1 MIKITQHFLP
11 AEVELVRYNN
21 NVYLFN
27 RALLTC
33 FKVPPNLLPK
43 YDSTN
48 LSVTELLEHFNN
60 EIISKLL
67 EKYIL
72 ISDEDKEDYLKL
84 VARDFQGKT
93 IRKLVLFTTYN
104 CNLQCSYCKIRND
117 KSPASNMS
125 KDIAIK
131 AVDFFL
137 NQEDFLKKQNE
148 LHFYGGEP
156 LLNKDLIMYIGNYI
170 RKKGYSNKEVNLK
183 VVSNGFNI
191 DKDIIN
197 IFDKLDISVTFSFDG
212 NESIHNKYRY
222 SNNYNS
228 YNTVIKAMNTY
239 KDSNK
244 KFGVSCTITNDNI
257 ELLPE
262 IVEWLN
268 KNYNIPSIGFNVNY
282 LNNDISY
289 KMLSGKLIEAF
300 SKSLELGVWEDRVG
314 RSIRKFVPNNLY
326 QIPKD
331 CKHCGNILA
340 VSPEGKIGA
349 CPFLIKDEKYTFLSV
364 LDLDISIYNKFP
376 FLDWNNRRFNN
387 VEKCNQ
393 CTFARFCTLGC
404 PIDHNGEIV
413 SLENHRES
421 MCYLS
426 KAIFYWY
433 LENMHVGE

>member
-137 NQEDFLKKQNE
+137 NQAM
-148 LHFYGGEP
+148 GS
-156 LLNKDLIMYIGNYI
+156 LI
-170 RKKGYSNKEVNLK
+170 
-183 VVSNGFNI
+183 
-191 DKDIIN
+191 
-197 IFDKLDISVTFSFDG
+197 
-212 NESIHNKYRY
+212 
-222 SNNYNS
+222 
-228 YNTVIKAMNTY
+228 
-239 KDSNK
+239 
-244 KFGVSCTITNDNI
+244 
-257 ELLPE
+257 
-262 IVEWLN
+262 
-268 KNYNIPSIGFNVNY
+268 
-282 LNNDISY
+282 
-289 KMLSGKLIEAF
+289 SGALF
-300 SKSLELGVWEDRVG
+300 
-314 RSIRKFVPNNLY
+314 
-326 QIPKD
+326 
-331 CKHCGNILA
+331 HIL
-340 VSPEGKIGA
+340 
-349 CPFLIKDEKYTFLSV
+349 
-364 LDLDISIYNKFP
+364 
-376 FLDWNNRRFNN
+376 
-387 VEKCNQ
+387 
-393 CTFARFCTLGC
+393 
-404 PIDHNGEIV
+404 
-413 SLENHRES
+413 
-421 MCYLS
+421 
-426 KAIFYWY
+426 
-433 LENMHVGE
+433 